1 MKPVKKVGLAL
12 GSGAVRGLAHIGVI
26 KTLLKHNIP
35 IDYISGSS
43 IGAWVGAHY
52 ALYKDIE
59 KTEEFTVGK
68 KKEKLL
74 SFLEPSLSGGLIK
87 GEKVEAL
94 LDGWLGISYFKD
106 AKIPVRVIATDL
118 VRGEPVVFD
127 SGRLGFAVRASMAIP
142 GLFMPVKF
150 QDKILVDGGVSNPV
164 PDDIVKAMGAD
175 IVIAV
180 NLDNFQGQESLDG
193 DNLSLNKIAIRSA
206 EVLRHYLSQYSIKH
220 ADIIIQP
227 KLKKYSSWREY
238 FMKDVGS
245 EIVRIG
251 EEETE
256 QFIPRIKEL
265 LA

>member
-1 MKPVKKVGLAL
+1 MESRKKVGLAF

-26 KTLLKHNIP
+26 KTLLKHDIP
-35 IDYISGSS
+35 IDFISGSS

-59 KTEEFTVGK
+59 KTAELTVGK

-106 AKIPVRVIATDL
+106 VKIPVRVVATDL
-118 VRGEPVVFD
+118 VRGEPVVFS

-142 GLFMPVKF
+142 GLFAPIKHE
-150 QDKILVDGGVSNPV
+150 DKILVDGGVSNPV
-164 PDDIVKAMGAD
+164 PDDVVKNMGAD

-180 NLDNFQGQESLDG
+180 NLDNFQGQELFDG
-193 DNLSLNKIAIRSA
+193 NNLKLNKIAIRSA
-206 EVLRHYLSQYSIKH
+206 EVMRHYLSQYSIKN
-220 ADIIIQP
+220 ADIIIRP
-227 KLKKYSSWREY
+227 KLRKYSSWREY
-238 FMKDVGS
+238 FMKDIGG

-251 EEETE
+251 AEETE
-256 QFIPRIKEL
+256 KFIPRIKEL